1 MKKGSLLTLRFIS
14 ILLLVVFSIIL
25 FTILIPIAY
34 IWSIN
39 EKVVGKVLTPPK
51 MIDIVKNQIYFTG
64 CLLEIKT
71 DQ

>member
-34 IWSIN
+34 IWSII

-64 CLLEIKT
+64 RLLEIKT
-71 DQ
+71 E